1 MLKQWLLEAL
11 DLQEQTTQ
19 SYQTQILD
27 LKQQIKLLRD
37 RLFGRKSE
45 QTGEPNTP
53 QRALSQ
59 LSYFSLPRI
68 TQGLYKSMSYC

>member
-27 LKQQIKLLRD
+27 LKQQLKLLRD

-59 LSYFSLPRI
+59 LSYFSLPHI